1 MEERT
6 KMTMY
11 SINDTD
17 MKRILAVLQKEM
29 NAVKELM
36 KEFWDKDEL
45 DNLLENNYK
54 MVQEFT
60 ALKDLYLH
68 LKWKSEN

>member
-1 MEERT
+1 
-6 KMTMY
+6 MTMY
-11 SINDTD
+11 SINEAD
-17 MKRILAVLQKEM
+17 MKRILSLIAIELEQMKT
-29 NAVKELM
+29 LM
-36 KEFWDKDEL
+36 KEKTEGGL
-45 DNLLENNYK
+45 DNLTDNNYK